1 MRLALLLA
9 VLGSAPLAALEQTQ
23 LYGTWAI
30 DQEALWETMKAR
42 PEFAKVP
49 AEQQAMI
56 KTMMTQQMGQMVM
69 TWSAEGGIMAGP
81 QGKKETLPPTSFTS
95 TGPTTATVTGTKPEQ
110 KVQLELKGEV
120 LVMTS
125 LDPKAGKNA
134 PSMTFKRTPAAK

>member
-49 AEQQAMI
+49 AEQQAMM
-56 KTMMTQQMGQMVM
+56 KTMFTQQLGKVSL
-69 TWSAEGGIMAGP
+69 TWNAEGGTMGTP
-81 QGKKETLPPTSFTS
+81 QGKQEVIPPSHFTS
-95 TGPTTATVTGTKPEQ
+95 TGPMTATITGNKPNQ
-110 KVQLELKGEV
+110 KAQLELKGET
-120 LVMTS
+120 LIFTD
-125 LDPKAGKNA
+125 LDPKAAKTM
-134 PSMTFKRTPAAK
+134 PSMTFKRAPAAK